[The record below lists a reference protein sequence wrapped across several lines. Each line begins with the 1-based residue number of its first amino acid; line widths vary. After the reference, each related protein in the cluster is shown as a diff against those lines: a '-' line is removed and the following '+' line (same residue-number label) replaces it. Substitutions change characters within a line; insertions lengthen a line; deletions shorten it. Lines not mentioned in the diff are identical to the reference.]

1 MNKLKKIYK
10 KEVLITGGAGYIG
23 SAVAHDLIRKG
34 HKVTVLDNLSTGFK
48 RLVPPKA
55 TFFKT
60 DISNTT
66 NLKKILKKKK
76 FDVVMHFAA
85 FIKVDESV
93 KKPAKYYNNNFKKT
107 KIFLDY
113 CINRGIDKIIFSS
126 TAAVY
131 GNKKKKVTEKD
142 KLSPS
147 SPYAL
152 SKKKCEEFIFNQN
165 KLKRCNYIILR
176 YFNVAGS
183 PPNLETGLVTKK
195 ATHLIKKLCEFVLG
209 KKKIFY
215 IYGSNYP
222 TKDGTAIRDF
232 IHISDLSM
240 LHILSMNYLLKKNIS
255 QVFNCGYGKE
265 YSVLQIVKSALRIS
279 KKKLTFIFSSRRKG
293 DVGYAVA
300 DNIKIKKYLKFRPR
314 YGNIN
319 YIINTALKWEKKIK
333 NKKFF

>member
-1 MNKLKKIYK
+1 M
-10 KEVLITGGAGYIG
+10 ITGGAGYIG
-23 SAVAHDLIRKG
+23 SAVANDLIRLG
-34 HKVTVLDNLSTGFK
+34 HEVTVLDNLSTGFK
-48 RLVPPKA
+48 RLVPTKA
-55 TFFKT
+55 SFFQI
-60 DISNTT
+60 DIGNASSLN
-66 NLKKILKKKK
+66 KILKRRK

-93 KKPAKYYNNNFKKT
+93 KKPAKYLKNNFKKT
-107 KIFLDY
+107 EIFLK
-113 CINRGIDKIIFSS
+113 CCFNHGIRNIIFSS

-142 KLSPS
+142 KLSPN

-152 SKKKCEEFIFNQN
+152 SKRKCEEFILKQF
-165 KLKRCNYIILR
+165 KLRKCNYIILR

-183 PPNLETGLVTKK
+183 PANLETGLVTKK
-195 ATHLIKKLCEFVLG
+195 STHLVKKLCEFILG
-209 KKKIFY
+209 KKKLFY

-240 LHILSMNYLLKKNIS
+240 LHILSMNYLFKKGIS

-265 YSVLQIVKSALRIS
+265 YSVLEIVKSGIRLS
-279 KKKLTFIFSSRRKG
+279 KRKLNFVFSDRRKG

-300 DNIKIKKYLKFRPR
+300 DNSKIIKYLKFRPKFD
-314 YGNIN
+314 NIK
-319 YIINTALKWEKKIK
+319 YIINSALKWEKKIQ
-333 NKKFF
+333 NKKSF